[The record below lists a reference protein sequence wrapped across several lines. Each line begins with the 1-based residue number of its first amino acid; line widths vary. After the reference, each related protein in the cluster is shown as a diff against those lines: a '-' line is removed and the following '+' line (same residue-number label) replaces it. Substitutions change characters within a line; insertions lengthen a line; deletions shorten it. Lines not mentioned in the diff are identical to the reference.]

1 MVRTYGSS
9 SYKHLVRRPHVLEE
23 NQQTMTLEQELLHVN
38 AAAARSV
45 TEATS
50 REDSD

>member
-1 MVRTYGSS
+1 M
-9 SYKHLVRRPHVLEE
+9 LEE

-38 AAAARSV
+38 AAAARSGAE
-45 TEATS
+45 TTS